1 MADILAALCVIEM
14 VPGRRIVVG
23 AVSSLPAKC
32 LIVNSMQGNCRLSKG
47 DKTLLATSQSMQLT
61 YFLFLLASGGL
72 RFDRIT
78 YTMIQQRPRII
89 VGVAGFEPRNSAPE
103 IWYATNEPYTSLPM
117 DTTSMGGDVVA
128 NWMSLTCW

>member
-1 MADILAALCVIEM
+1 MLFGQSPFQRVRQLTRQNSFQNGFPFQTAVLTAATAAVMADILAALCVIEM

-61 YFLFLLASGGL
+61 YFLFFVGL
-72 RFDRIT
+72 RW
-78 YTMIQQRPRII
+78 
-89 VGVAGFEPRNSAPE
+89 PE
-103 IWYATNEPYTSLPM
+103 I
-117 DTTSMGGDVVA
+117 
-128 NWMSLTCW
+128 